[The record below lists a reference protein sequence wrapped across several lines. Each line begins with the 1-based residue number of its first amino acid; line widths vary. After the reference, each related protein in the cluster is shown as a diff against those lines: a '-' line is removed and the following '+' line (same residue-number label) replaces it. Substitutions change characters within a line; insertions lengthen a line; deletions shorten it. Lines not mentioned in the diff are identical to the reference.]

1 MIDFVRHACPKHIAV
16 GAMSLPD
23 RFEDVSSPLYAQH
36 VSKDEYAQLNF
47 TKTEVKSHVF
57 ERNKHFSTFLC
68 TKSKNSLLQL
78 QRM

>member
-1 MIDFVRHACPKHIAV
+1 MIDFVRHVYLKHIAV

-57 ERNKHFSTFLC
+57 ERNKHLP
-68 TKSKNSLLQL
+68 KVKAMELRAKIAQVL
-78 QRM
+78 

>member
-1 MIDFVRHACPKHIAV
+1 MIDFVRHASLKHIAV

-47 TKTEVKSHVF
+47 TVRHENRGKITRF
-57 ERNKHFSTFLC
+57 
-68 TKSKNSLLQL
+68 
-78 QRM
+78 